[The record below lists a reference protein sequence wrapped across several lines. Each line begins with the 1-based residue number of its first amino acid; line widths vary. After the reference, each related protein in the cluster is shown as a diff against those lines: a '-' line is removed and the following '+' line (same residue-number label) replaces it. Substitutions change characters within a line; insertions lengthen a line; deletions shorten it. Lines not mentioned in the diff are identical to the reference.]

1 MFDPASLL
9 ELQTYDPRNPLTA
22 YVYLIIIA
30 MTIRII
36 FIIMPLRRIYKRLT
50 NHGLKE
56 IVFEVIKEVKVER
69 DIRGFIIYE
78 IFLLFVPLT
87 AVFVLRWFLLESP
100 GAVAWNN
107 LQIAGAIMVGGAW
120 IGKEIWD
127 SYRTRESLKP
137 FGIESVFRW
146 TNEKEVPFLGWKF
159 SMPYWFSR
167 GTTKESIQSD
177 PNLLR
182 KVWVTRNTLKQM
194 SNWSVEYIDSEDV
207 IDSSEPRDP
216 ILTKSD
222 EGKYGIDKQALL
234 ESTRDVAIK
243 GLIMAKN
250 TQQKVKEIIR
260 DASGNIVDWSD
271 QEIQKQVHSVTK
283 PNPWGRLVS
292 FTFGALM
299 VFGPLYFIYVVLPIL
314 G

>member
-9 ELQTYDPRNPLTA
+9 EFQTYDPRNPLTA
-22 YVYLIIIA
+22 YVYLIILA
-30 MTIRII
+30 MTIRVI
-36 FIIMPLRRIYKRLT
+36 FIIMPVRRIYKRLT
-50 NHGLKE
+50 NQGLKE

-78 IFLLFVPLT
+78 IFLLCVPLS
-87 AVFVLRWFLLESP
+87 AVFVLRWFLLDTPE
-100 GAVAWNN
+100 AVAWNN
-107 LQIAGAIMVGGAW
+107 LQIIGAIMVGGAW

-137 FGIESVFRW
+137 FGIEDPF
-146 TNEKEVPFLGWKF
+146 EVKWYGWLPYIKRNPE
-159 SMPYWFSR
+159 SMKTSPAIL
-167 GTTKESIQSD
+167 TKA
-177 PNLLR
+177 
-182 KVWVTRNTLKQM
+182 WVTRNTLKQM

-234 ESTRDVAIK
+234 ASTRDAAIK

-271 QEIQKQVHSVTK
+271 QEIQKQVHSVTN

-292 FTFGALM
+292 FTFGTLM
-299 VFGPLYFIYVVLPIL
+299 IFGPLYFIYVVLPIL

>member
-30 MTIRII
+30 MIIRIL
-36 FIIMPLRRIYKRLT
+36 FIIMPVRRIYKRLT
-50 NHGLKE
+50 NQGLKE
-56 IVFEVIKEVKVER
+56 IIFEVIKEVKVER

-78 IFLLFVPLT
+78 IFLLCVPLS
-87 AVFVLRWFLLESP
+87 AVLVLRWFLLDPPE
-100 GAVAWNN
+100 AVAWNN
-107 LQIAGAIMVGGAW
+107 VQIVGAALVGGAW

-127 SYRTRESLKP
+127 SYQTRKTLKP
-137 FGIESVFRW
+137 FGIHPIKRTQYTPIKQIPWLKIPGVTFSSSESVK
-146 TNEKEVPFLGWKF
+146 TNPTLL
-159 SMPYWFSR
+159 
-167 GTTKESIQSD
+167 TKA
-177 PNLLR
+177 
-182 KVWVTRNTLKQM
+182 WVTRNTLKQM

-271 QEIQKQVHSVTK
+271 QEIQKQVHSVTN
-283 PNPWGRLVS
+283 PNPWGRLAS

-299 VFGPLYFIYVVLPIL
+299 VFGPLYFIYGVLPIL

>member
-9 ELQTYDPRNPLTA
+9 ELQTYDPRNPLVG
-22 YVYLIIIA
+22 YVYLIILA
-30 MTIRII
+30 MIIRVI
-36 FIIMPLRRIYKRLT
+36 FIIMPVRRIYKRLT
-50 NHGLKE
+50 NQGLKE

-87 AVFVLRWFLLESP
+87 AVFVLRWFLLDTP
-100 GAVAWNN
+100 DAVAWNN
-107 LQIAGAIMVGGAW
+107 LQIAGAVLVGGVW

-127 SYRTRESLKP
+127 SYQTRKTLKP
-137 FGIESVFRW
+137 FGIHPIKRTQFAPFKKVPWLKIPGVTFSSSESVK
-146 TNEKEVPFLGWKF
+146 TNPTLL
-159 SMPYWFSR
+159 
-167 GTTKESIQSD
+167 TKA
-177 PNLLR
+177 
-182 KVWVTRNTLKQM
+182 WVTRNTLKQM
-194 SNWSVEYIDSEDV
+194 SSWSIEYIDSEDV

-234 ESTRDVAIK
+234 ASTRDAAIK

-283 PNPWGRLVS
+283 PNPWGRLAS
-292 FTFGALM
+292 FTLGALM
-299 VFGPLYFIYVVLPIL
+299 IFGPLYFIYGVLPIL
-314 G
+314 S